1 MDGAVH
7 PKAVAI
13 SYSKGDQSTPEC
25 GSSRPRNDLRSL
37 LSRLVA
43 TVEFTRLESRLG
55 VKGAENIMSHD
66 NYWTRRYRRR
76 TALKGA
82 GLGIAGV
89 GAAALVGCGDDDD
102 NGGSDSN
109 PTSSSGGSTA
119 PASATAKPAAA
130 KPGGVWISQSANVYE
145 TIDPHRTVASPVLQV
160 LGGVQSKIL
169 RFTDPNTG
177 DLTGDLA
184 EKWESPDPTTV
195 VLHLRQGVKWHDKG
209 PGAANPAAASG
220 RALTTDDILYNIN
233 RQKAGLLADGTKGAF
248 GRKSYWSKVDSIQ
261 VAANTITLKLKA
273 PDATFIQGLANEFNQ
288 IVQKELIEAV
298 EPKATEISA
307 DKVIGTGPYIL
318 TEWVPGKTI
327 SAVKNP
333 GYFLK
338 DKPYF
343 EAMRWVQT
351 FEDPTAYRIAFE
363 QKQIDSFSDPS
374 PDTTVAI
381 YNANKNS
388 TALRYS
394 GTANTVAIYLP
405 RTQAPWTDD
414 RLIKA
419 INLAADRR
427 QIIQQLHSGLGKV
440 SGPVSWLQ
448 EKWAID
454 QKTLETTP
462 GYRLKKDEDLKEAK
476 ALWDAASGSTVG
488 DITWVVPDTWASRAG
503 WGSTPEILTAMFN
516 KAFGTTQFKGKT
528 ANYSQIIPAWQSK
541 KFDPFFGWIPN
552 VEIPDAR
559 ADLVAALSST
569 SPGNFWG
576 INEPEKIDAK
586 LQKALT
592 LLDEKEAL
600 KLVNE
605 VQNLVLE
612 NGQYGRIIMYN
623 YISPTLRWKY
633 LHDTG
638 PSDDEGWNFL
648 ASSLAPLETWI
659 DTADPSASGRS
670 TPTYKG
676 L

>member
-1 MDGAVH
+1 
-7 PKAVAI
+7 
-13 SYSKGDQSTPEC
+13 
-25 GSSRPRNDLRSL
+25 
-37 LSRLVA
+37 
-43 TVEFTRLESRLG
+43 
-55 VKGAENIMSHD
+55 MSHD
-66 NYWTRRYRRR
+66 NYWTRRIRRR
-76 TALKGA
+76 SALKGA
-82 GLGIAGV
+82 VFGATGI

-102 NGGSDSN
+102 SKG
-109 PTSSSGGSTA
+109 
-119 PASATAKPAAA
+119 SATTPGGNATAAGTTAAGATTKPAATPKA
-130 KPGGVWISQSANVYE
+130 GGVWVTQSANVYE
-145 TIDPHRTVASPVLQV
+145 TVDPHRTVASPVLQV
-160 LGGVQSKIL
+160 LGGVQSKLL
-169 RFTDPNTG
+169 RFSNPNTG
-177 DLTGDLA
+177 DLVADLA
-184 EKWESPDPTTV
+184 EKWETPDPTTI
-195 VLHLRQGVKWHDKG
+195 VLQIRQGVTWQAKG
-209 PGAANPAAASG
+209 PGASNPAAKGG
-220 RALTTDDILYNIN
+220 RPLTMDDLLWNIE

-248 GRKSYWSKVDSIQ
+248 GRKSYWSKVDTATVSG
-261 VAANTITLKLKA
+261 NSLTLKLKA
-273 PDATFIQGLANEFNQ
+273 PDATFLQGLANEFNQ
-288 IVQKELIEAV
+288 IVQKELTEAV
-298 EPKATEISA
+298 EAKATEISA

-333 GYFLK
+333 NYFLK
-338 DKPYF
+338 DRPYF

-381 YNANKNS
+381 FNANKATS
-388 TALRYS
+388 SLRYS

-405 RTQAPWTDD
+405 RLQAPWTDE

-419 INLAADRR
+419 IHLAADRR

-476 ALWDAASGSTVG
+476 ALWDAASGSTLG
-488 DITWVVPDTWASRAG
+488 EITWVVPDTWASRAG
-503 WGSTPEILTAMFN
+503 WGSTPELLTAMFN

-559 ADLVAALSST
+559 ADLVSALSST
-569 SPGNFWG
+569 SPANFWG
-576 INEPEKIDAK
+576 INEPDKIDAK

-592 LLDEKEAL
+592 LTDQGEAF
-600 KLVNE
+600 KLVKE
-605 VQNLVLE
+605 VQDLVLE
-612 NGQYGRIIMYN
+612 HGQYGRIIMYN
-623 YISPTLRWKY
+623 YIAPTLRWNY
-633 LHDTG
+633 VHDTG
-638 PSDDEGWNFL
+638 PSADEGWNFL

-659 DTADPSASGRS
+659 DPSDPSASGR
-670 TPTYKG
+670 TAPTYKG